1 MSVLGDADEIEG
13 RTPLLSEGMSHTP
26 RESSCRRQRLPA
38 PVDDFEEKVHID
50 DDYVGSQRCGGFSFR
65 KLWAFT
71 GPGFLMSIAYLD
83 PGNIE
88 SDLQSG
94 AIAKYQLL
102 WLLFG
107 ATLMGLFLQ
116 RLAAR
121 LGVVTGRHLATVCY
135 EQYPRPVRLL
145 LWIMVEVAIIGSDMQ
160 EVIGTAIAIN
170 LLSMGYVPL
179 WAGALITIADTFT
192 FLFLDKYG
200 LRKLEL
206 FFALLITTMAVT
218 FGYEYI
224 VVKPAQLEVLRGFF
238 VPSCYNCGWP
248 ELEQAV
254 GIIGAVVMPHN
265 FYLHSALVNSR
276 EIDRSQPS
284 KVREANMYFFI
295 ESAIALLVSLVINV
309 FVVSVFGAGFY
320 GKNVTQVI
328 ENCTARGDIP
338 QQFVD
343 AATHFN
349 PDDVDLYTGGIFLG
363 CEFGIACLYIWA
375 VGILA
380 AGQSSTMTGTYS
392 GQFVMEGFIN
402 IKWKRWQR
410 VLVTRAIAILP
421 TLLVTVFRGIQ
432 DLTGMNDFLNVLMSI
447 QLPFAIIPLLTFT
460 SSKSIMN
467 EFSNSTFTLIVA
479 NILSIVVVATNLF
492 LASVVVQARL
502 PKFWAVYLG
511 IALLVLA
518 YMCFVGYLTFF
529 GIRTVW
535 ASRRWQALSPA
546 DSSFSNGNSR
556 DSVLELAVTPP
567 SSPHRNRV
575 TSRGSKDSDAS
586 HIQKVD
592 L

>member
-1 MSVLGDADEIEG
+1 
-13 RTPLLSEGMSHTP
+13 
-26 RESSCRRQRLPA
+26 
-38 PVDDFEEKVHID
+38 
-50 DDYVGSQRCGGFSFR
+50 
-65 KLWAFT
+65 
-71 GPGFLMSIAYLD
+71 
-83 PGNIE
+83 
-88 SDLQSG
+88 
-94 AIAKYQLL
+94 
-102 WLLFG
+102 
-107 ATLMGLFLQ
+107 
-116 RLAAR
+116 
-121 LGVVTGRHLATVCY
+121 
-135 EQYPRPVRLL
+135 
-145 LWIMVEVAIIGSDMQ
+145 
-160 EVIGTAIAIN
+160 
-170 LLSMGYVPL
+170 MGYVPL